1 MEAYINDKKILY
13 FLSEIKETKKK
24 KRKKYI
30 NILDAL
36 QNMPSFKVK
45 INIVRD
51 F

>member
-1 MEAYINDKKILY
+1 MEAYMNDKILY

-24 KRKKYI
+24 KKKYI
-30 NILDAL
+30 KILDAL